1 MPLYARYIGRQ
12 FLGRFAL
19 LLAGLSALVA
29 LLDLMAHGGAVVAG
43 DGAAALGRYLGLR
56 LPLIVSKLIPFSV
69 LVAALLTLVGLV
81 RHRELV
87 VLIGAGVSQFRLI
100 LAFLP
105 AVAVIAGA
113 HFWLDDGVAP
123 TAVAELRDWGAG
135 GHSSGNRVR
144 DGAATWVREGNDVVR
159 VRAVGAGE
167 ERLAGV
173 TIFQRDAEGILAGRI
188 DAATAALEDGTW
200 TLYDVARF
208 DTASNT
214 VTAVAR
220 MTWRGDLR
228 PSLLA
233 SLSTHPSE
241 LSFGAV
247 RRYVDAPG
255 YGSRPLYVYR
265 TWLNRKIVAP
275 LVSLLMVLIAVPLGQ
290 RFQRR
295 GSAATTL
302 AVGISI
308 GFCFF
313 VFDGFSLAVGEAGL
327 LPPWIAAWAPILAF
341 AAIGGTLAFH
351 VERR

>member
-159 VRAVGAGE
+159 VARRRRGRGA
-167 ERLAGV
+167 
-173 TIFQRDAEGILAGRI
+173 AGRRDHLPARRRRHPRRAHRRSDRGSRGRDL
-188 DAATAALEDGTW
+188 DAL
-200 TLYDVARF
+200 R
-208 DTASNT
+208 
-214 VTAVAR
+214 
-220 MTWRGDLR
+220 TWRG
-228 PSLLA
+228 
-233 SLSTHPSE
+233 ST
-241 LSFGAV
+241 
-247 RRYVDAPG
+247 
-255 YGSRPLYVYR
+255 
-265 TWLNRKIVAP
+265 
-275 LVSLLMVLIAVPLGQ
+275 
-290 RFQRR
+290 
-295 GSAATTL
+295 
-302 AVGISI
+302 
-308 GFCFF
+308 
-313 VFDGFSLAVGEAGL
+313 
-327 LPPWIAAWAPILAF
+327 PP
-341 AAIGGTLAFH
+341 AIQ
-351 VERR
+351 